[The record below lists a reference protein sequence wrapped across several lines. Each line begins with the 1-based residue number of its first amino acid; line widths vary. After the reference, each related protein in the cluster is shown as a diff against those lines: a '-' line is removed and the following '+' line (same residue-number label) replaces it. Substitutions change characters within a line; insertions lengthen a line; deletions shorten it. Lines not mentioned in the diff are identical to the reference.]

1 MELLTT
7 SRKGMKDLENEI
19 ENVRRHTHF
28 LPHDVI
34 GPDHDAL
41 SCAAK
46 KQDKTD
52 TSTNRIVGGNFADFA
67 PYQIIFVY
75 KMKKPK
81 GRVRS
86 CGGTILNKRFILT
99 ALHCVKKENVIL
111 SPETAI
117 MKVMVGELDWCKATG
132 QDSRRAIINSTLE
145 SVKDV
150 SEVIAYESE
159 PLSTWPELFFGLP
172 PKDDLAILK
181 VDLFFVW
188 IRDMGRRQKNVS
200 FRNIS

>member
-1 MELLTT
+1 
-7 SRKGMKDLENEI
+7 
-19 ENVRRHTHF
+19 
-28 LPHDVI
+28 
-34 GPDHDAL
+34 
-41 SCAAK
+41 
-46 KQDKTD
+46 
-52 TSTNRIVGGNFADFA
+52 
-67 PYQIIFVY
+67 
-75 KMKKPK
+75 MKKPK
-81 GRVRS
+81 GRVGS

-99 ALHCVKKENVIL
+99 ALHCVKEEDGIL

-181 VDLFFVW
+181 VGLFFCLDKGYGKASKKW
-188 IRDMGRRQKNVS
+188 L
-200 FRNIS
+200 F